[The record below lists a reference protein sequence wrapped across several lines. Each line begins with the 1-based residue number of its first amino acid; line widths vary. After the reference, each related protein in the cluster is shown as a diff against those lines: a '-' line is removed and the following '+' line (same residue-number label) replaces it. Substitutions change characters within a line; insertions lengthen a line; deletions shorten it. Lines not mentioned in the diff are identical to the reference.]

1 MGLTDIKQL
10 LPRDSY
16 NAIVGANAPSA
27 SNVFATI
34 ADIPSAA
41 NIYTNNG
48 SLSANRTV
56 TLGVRTLTFNGVGTN
71 SRSVYFSLYPDGAN
85 VGIYSYVTAAA
96 GFYNNIEQRPSQLT
110 IDIVGNANGS
120 GSYCQFGGQGVSLNY
135 YDGPSGD
142 YNETNLSVSGFA
154 ISTPVGT
161 SGAHYAADYST
172 NGIANHG
179 DRWIPDAGYVKNANI
194 YGTNGTLTATR
205 IVSLDANNLSFDNS
219 GFGSLLHFDATN
231 NRVGIGTNAPGYGL
245 HVANGYVYFQNANL
259 SIGGTPPDASH
270 KFRVTTSNTDGNN
283 FSASRFDLSHDSATG
298 TFQGVQIRSTNVKSG
313 ATSTIYGVN
322 SNLTGSVSAGTHTFV
337 AGRFAVSTA
346 AAGGTVN
353 KYALQL
359 QDGTEGT
366 AGWVWASVDTTGL
379 GHWVNPNT
387 LVTFPVT
394 AVAQT
399 YTPSNVTTDRTFDA
413 DSTTLDEIADVVG
426 TLIADLKTSGII
438 L

>member
-1 MGLTDIKQL
+1 MDILRL
-10 LPRDSY
+10 LPKNEYDA
-16 NAIVGANAPSA
+16 AIGANAPSA

-56 TLGVRTLTFNGVGTN
+56 TLGARTLTFEGVGTN
-71 SRSVYFSLYPDGAN
+71 NRSAYFSLYPDGAN
-85 VGIYSYVTAAA
+85 VGIYSYVTGA
-96 GFYNNIEQRPSQLT
+96 GGYVNIENRSTQYTLKVYTLP
-110 IDIVGNANGS
+110 NGS
-120 GSYCQFGGQGVSLNY
+120 GAYCNFGGQEVSLSY
-135 YDGPSGD
+135 YDGVSGLS
-142 YNETNLSVSGFA
+142 NETNLSALAFA

-161 SGAHYAADYST
+161 RGAYYAADYST
-172 NGIANHG
+172 NGIANYG

-194 YGTNGTLTATR
+194 YGTDGTLTANR

-231 NRVGIGTNAPGYGL
+231 NRVGIGTNTPGYGL

-337 AGRFAVSTA
+337 AGRFTVSTA

-379 GHWVNPNT
+379 GHWVNPST
-387 LVTFPVT
+387 LITFPVT